1 MGLRSAHSP
10 ITSLGEA
17 GPSLPPEGTTR
28 LLLIDC
34 PDEVGLVHRVTGVLF
49 RAGFSVV
56 SNHEYVDPA
65 RRHFFMR
72 TAFAG
77 ERPTDDV
84 VGDLRVQLPARANI
98 RVATTEPR
106 RIVVFATTEPH
117 CLGDLLLRHAERDI
131 PARVEAVISNYPA
144 LGRLVDRFDVPFHHV
159 SHEGLDRAGHE
170 DAIRQVLAGYDPEFL
185 VLAKYMRVLSP
196 RFVHSFPARIINIH
210 HSFLP
215 AFIGARPYHQAFERG
230 VKIIGATAHI
240 VTDDLDTGPIIAQDV
255 RPVTHAHTA
264 ADMARAGRDVEKTV
278 LARGLTLLLEER
290 VFLSGDR
297 TVVFE

>member
-1 MGLRSAHSP
+1 MALRPADALESAISDP
-10 ITSLGEA
+10 E
-17 GPSLPPEGTTR
+17 PPAAAQGTTR

-34 PDEVGLVHRVTGVLF
+34 PDEVGLVHRITGVLF

-56 SNHEYVDPA
+56 SNHEYVDPT

-77 ERPTDDV
+77 ERPTDDI
-84 VGDLRVQLPARANI
+84 VGDLRTQLPARANI
-98 RVATTEPR
+98 RISTTEPR
-106 RIVVFATTEPH
+106 RIVVLATKEPH
-117 CLGDLLLRHAERDI
+117 CLGDLLLRHAEGDI
-131 PARVEAVISNYPA
+131 PARVEAVISNYPT

-159 SHEGLDRAGHE
+159 GHEGLDRAAHE
-170 DAIRQVLAGYDPEFL
+170 DAIRKVLTGYDPEFL

-196 RFVHSFPARIINIH
+196 AFVEAYPARIINIH

-215 AFIGARPYHQAFERG
+215 AFVGARPYQQAFDRG

-255 RPVTHAHTA
+255 RAVTHAHTA
-264 ADMARAGRDVEKTV
+264 ADMARAGRDVEKVV
-278 LARGLTLLLEER
+278 LAHGLTLLLEER

-297 TVVFE
+297 AVVFE